1 MPRRPIMTTAAAL
14 NVRAMQALRAGRFED
29 AIAAYRESL
38 AIEPKAA
45 DGWYNLGYALRCT
58 RRFGDAAE
66 AYATALQ
73 HGIARPEEVRLNRA
87 MILSEFLDRPDEAEA
102 ELRTAIA
109 VAPQFTAALLNLGN
123 LLEDRGDAAAA
134 QATYRQVLAREPYN
148 GRALARDAAIDVFE
162 GRADAIPA
170 RLRAALKAP
179 NLAPGARAEIGF
191 ALGTALDAIGSYR
204 EAFATFAEANR
215 AAAADV
221 HPSLR
226 YDRARH
232 EQFVDRLISLPPS
245 PQSRGSREAAPAP
258 TGPSLTAPS
267 QVEPSPPEADAP
279 LFICG
284 MFRSGSTLV
293 EQILSR
299 HSRVTPGG
307 ELEIIPAMAAGM
319 DAYPEVLASLHPD
332 SMRHLA
338 ARYLAETRALYPD
351 AAVLTDKRP
360 DNFLHIG
367 LIKRLFPNA
376 RIIHTTRAPLD
387 TILSVYFLHF
397 ADGVTYGHQLGDI
410 AHWFGQY
417 ERLMAHW
424 RTLYPDDI
432 HDVAYDDVV
441 HAPAPTIASLLD
453 FCGLSWEDAV
463 LTPSEARNTVR
474 TASVWQVRQPL
485 HQRSSGRWRNYA
497 PELRASRAALGPLA
511 AALDD

>member
-1 MPRRPIMTTAAAL
+1 MPRHPIMTTAAAL
-14 NVRAMQALRAGRFED
+14 NARAMQALRAGRFED
-29 AIAAYRESL
+29 AIAAYRASL

-58 RRFGDAAE
+58 RRFEDAVE

-123 LLEDRGDAAAA
+123 LLEDRGAAAAA
-134 QATYRQVLAREPYN
+134 QATYRQVLAREPHN

-162 GRADAIPA
+162 GRAEAIPA
-170 RLRAALKAP
+170 RLRAALTDTH
-179 NLAPGARAEIGF
+179 LAPDARAEIGF
-191 ALGTALDAIGSYR
+191 ALGAALDATGSYR
-204 EAFATFAEANR
+204 EAFATFADANR
-215 AAAADV
+215 AAATDV

-232 EQFVDRLISLPPS
+232 ERFIDRLIALPPPPALA
-245 PQSRGSREAAPAP
+245 PQSRMASPGPASAP
-258 TGPSLTAPS
+258 TAPS
-267 QVEPSPPEADAP
+267 QPASSQAALDAP

-319 DAYPEVLASLHPD
+319 DAYPEVLASLDPD

-338 ARYLAETRALYPD
+338 ARYLGETRALYPS

-410 AHWFGQY
+410 AHWYGQY

-424 RTLYPDDI
+424 RTLYPGDI

-441 HAPAPTIASLLD
+441 HAPAPTIASLLE
-453 FCGLSWEDAV
+453 FCRLPWEDAV

-497 PELRASRAALGPLA
+497 PELRASRAALGPF
-511 AALDD
+511 AALLDD